1 MSELPKVFLRFQK
14 EKPRIAEAYH
24 ALGEAVHSAGP
35 LDERTRSLVKLAI
48 SVGSL
53 REGAVHS
60 HTRKAVAAGASGSPA
75 RQSRT
80 APFAS
85 GLITTHGWTWPTTA
99 RSVGSPE
106 TTAAP

>member
-35 LDERTRSLVKLAI
+35 LEERTRSLVKLAI

-60 HTRKAVAAGASGSPA
+60 HTRKAVAAGASAEEIRHVAYLSLPTIGFPA
-75 RQSRT
+75 MM
-80 APFAS
+80 AA
-85 GLITTHGWTWPTTA
+85 LTWVNDVLDTKA
-99 RSVGSPE
+99 
-106 TTAAP
+106 